1 MNNLVRKVQEVGIV
15 NTVVGGVKREYYK
28 KLQKKYHFDTWHI
41 SPYELRKYIQ
51 AAAAYINEKNAD
63 VVVDVGCGLG
73 EMLRHTNAKVRIGFD
88 IHEETIEAAEMLSK
102 GDIIFHTG
110 TFDEVNIKEPIDYLI
125 TLGFMHGST
134 EETWAPCYHDI
145 AKRNEIKHFIIDTV
159 PEEGGSHFLDFN
171 KILPDEYKLI
181 DKMGP
186 FLSGRFIEIYEKENV

>member
-110 TFDEVNIKEPIDYLI
+110 TFDQVTIKEPI
-125 TLGFMHGST
+125 
-134 EETWAPCYHDI
+134 E
-145 AKRNEIKHFIIDTV
+145 
-159 PEEGGSHFLDFN
+159 
-171 KILPDEYKLI
+171 
-181 DKMGP
+181 
-186 FLSGRFIEIYEKENV
+186 